1 MNTYENNS
9 NSTHIHNV
17 KMSSTWEQF
26 AWIYYYVNPSETKRS
41 TFYSKNDHIINDKEF
56 CQWLVG
62 ITDGDGSFSFIKNK
76 NGS

>member
-1 MNTYENNS
+1 MNTYDNANNK
-9 NSTHIHNV
+9 NNHNV

-26 AWIYYYVNPSETKRS
+26 AWIYNNINPSETKRS
-41 TFYSKNDHIINDKEF
+41 TFYSNNNILQNESF
-56 CQWLVG
+56 CQWFVG